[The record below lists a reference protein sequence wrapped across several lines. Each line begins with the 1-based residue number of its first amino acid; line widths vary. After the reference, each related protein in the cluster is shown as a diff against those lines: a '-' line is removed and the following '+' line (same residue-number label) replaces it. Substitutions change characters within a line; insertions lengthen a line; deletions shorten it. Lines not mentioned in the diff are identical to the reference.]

1 MFIPLT
7 LTCVKLPHSCNKENS
22 WMPVALSPLACHW
35 AVLPAH
41 PPCSRDHTCP
51 SELQIPLVI
60 LWTASMREEWP
71 KWHWV
76 PLCLREGHCQPDG
89 GL

>member
-35 AVLPAH
+35 AVLPVH
-41 PPCSRDHTCP
+41 PPCSRDLPLRAPDP
-51 SELQIPLVI
+51 SCHIMDSFYEGGMAQMALG
-60 LWTASMREEWP
+60 AS
-71 KWHWV
+71 V
-76 PLCLREGHCQPDG
+76 S
-89 GL
+89 